1 PQQLWNDDQGFFKIN
16 QVLAGDFVVIARFKG
31 TEGAAETG
39 PDGVLFRYCNHT
51 CFLPAGQVMLRKR
64 QVDVMPSYRD
74 QIPDD
79 VFSVSLVIVPDVD
92 DDNGSSFSF
101 QEQDHV
107 KVGPAATQQG
117 LADLS
122 SFHFVTPSLPRLDKL
137 LGQGFPPEAS
147 TLALQLSNNDLN
159 LAVTMME
166 ETPLQ
171 ELMTYRLTLSPRSSE
186 GFSPHRR

>member
-1 PQQLWNDDQGFFKIN
+1 M
-16 QVLAGDFVVIARFKG
+16 
-31 TEGAAETG
+31 
-39 PDGVLFRYCNHT
+39 H
-51 CFLPAGQVMLRKR
+51 
-64 QVDVMPSYRD
+64 
-74 QIPDD
+74 
-79 VFSVSLVIVPDVD
+79 FST
-92 DDNGSSFSF
+92 
-101 QEQDHV
+101 
-107 KVGPAATQQG
+107 AG

-171 ELMTYRLTLSPRSSE
+171 ELMTYRLSLSPRSSE
-186 GFSPHRR
+186 GFSPHRRTRFKSISVVSPGSMMESDQVRAGLVGSRETFVGWGSG